1 MRQKVCSLLPK
12 PSRLLSSTNR
22 KEFGVVEAGLQRPAK
37 LRQITKGMKRMKRV
51 RLQMAEGMRGLA
63 ALVLLTLSSAS
74 AQEQANTSQILTL
87 QVVETNRIDI
97 SQKSLT
103 LVINQASLESGA
115 PVEAVNEE
123 GMLVWITNG
132 ENKKVTVASNNP
144 SPKFLLKMHALDITG
159 GSGVAASDAILND
172 NTTKDLISGISKS
185 FGRCKIHLAASAKVG
200 DGIGTE
206 TYTLTYTITGG

>member
-1 MRQKVCSLLPK
+1 ML
-12 PSRLLSSTNR
+12 
-22 KEFGVVEAGLQRPAK
+22 AGLNGSANLYQE
-37 LRQITKGMKRMKRV
+37 TKGTKLMTRV
-51 RLQMAEGMRGLA
+51 RSQIAKGVGYTV
-63 ALVLLTLSSAS
+63 ALVLLTLCSAS
-74 AQEQANTSQILTL
+74 AQQQANTSQILTL
-87 QVVETNRIDI
+87 QVIETNRIDI

-115 PVEAVNEE
+115 PVDAVNEE

-132 ENKKVTVASNNP
+132 ENKKVTVASSNP
-144 SPKFLLKMHALDITG
+144 SPKFLVKMHALDIAG

-185 FGRCKIHLAASAKVG
+185 FGRCKIHLAASARVG

>member
-1 MRQKVCSLLPK
+1 
-12 PSRLLSSTNR
+12 
-22 KEFGVVEAGLQRPAK
+22 
-37 LRQITKGMKRMKRV
+37 MKQV
-51 RLQMAEGMRGLA
+51 RLHMAKEIWGTV
-63 ALVLLTLSSAS
+63 ALVFLTLSSAV

-115 PVEAVNEE
+115 PVEAVNED

-144 SPKFLLKMHALDITG
+144 SPRFLVKMRALDISG
-159 GSGVAASDAILND
+159 GSGTAAADAILND
-172 NTTKDLISGISKS
+172 NTTKDLINGISKS
-185 FGRCKIHLAASAKVG
+185 FGRCKIHMAASAKVS

-206 TYTLTYTITGG
+206 TYTITYTITGG

>member
-22 KEFGVVEAGLQRPAK
+22 KECKVVEAGLKRPAK
-37 LRQITKGMKRMKRV
+37 LRQVTKGMKRMKRV
-51 RLQMAEGMRGLA
+51 RKYVIREMLGALV
-63 ALVLLTLSSAS
+63 LVLLTLSTAV

-103 LVINQASLESGA
+103 LVINQASLESGS
-115 PVEAVNEE
+115 PVEAVNED
-123 GMLVWITNG
+123 GMLVWLTNG

-144 SPKFLLKMHALDITG
+144 SPRFLVKMRALDITG
-159 GSGVAASDAILND
+159 GSGSAAADAILND
-172 NTTKDLISGISKS
+172 NTTKDLITGISKS
-185 FGRCKIHLAASAKVG
+185 FGRSKVHMAASATVG
-200 DGIGTE
+200 NGVGTE
-206 TYTLTYTITGG
+206 TYTITYTITGG